1 MNKTELIQKIA
12 IETQKL
18 ELLQKEAEQAKSSA
32 ESAIEHDL
40 HRTDGSERQ
49 DRLHEQIL
57 QNTIDRSHEAS
68 AAYNRQEKLVKDLV
82 VQL

>member
-1 MNKTELIQKIA
+1 MTKIEQIQKIA

-18 ELLQKEAEQAKSSA
+18 EQLQNKAEQAESSA

-49 DRLHEQIL
+49 DRLHEQFL

-68 AAYNRQEKLVKDLV
+68 AAYNRQEKLVKDLIA
-82 VQL
+82 QL